1 MTETGWVRE
10 ISGDLVT
17 LRLDRSR
24 ACSGCGYGGCRPGA
38 PGSGTGA
45 NEECPPNHG
54 MVTAVNRKK
63 LPLLPG
69 QRVAVE
75 FPRGDAPVQAV
86 TALLP
91 PLLGFI
97 AGYVLGGMALS
108 PENQDLRAAAGG
120 AGLFIS
126 AGLVYLI
133 RKYLPPRKPT
143 VIYYI

>member
-1 MTETGWVRE
+1 
-10 ISGDLVT
+10 
-17 LRLDRSR
+17 
-24 ACSGCGYGGCRPGA
+24 
-38 PGSGTGA
+38 
-45 NEECPPNHG
+45 